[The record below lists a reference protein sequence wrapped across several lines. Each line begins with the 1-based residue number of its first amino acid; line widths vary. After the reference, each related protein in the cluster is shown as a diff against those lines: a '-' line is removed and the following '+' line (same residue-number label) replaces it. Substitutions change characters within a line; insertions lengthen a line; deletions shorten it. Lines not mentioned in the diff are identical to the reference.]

1 MKTLKIVLMQVIDLI
16 FGLICL
22 TLLILYLLDMT
33 RNYTSMLTLMVGYIV
48 YNIYNKVLI
57 IKQYR
62 EGCEEE

>member
-1 MKTLKIVLMQVIDLI
+1 MQVIDLI